1 MRQSDKLAIFR
12 LIPPKVA
19 ITLIVVA
26 ILYAFLQPVANQK
39 FGWRLPSIASVLE
52 LDFSPDNAS
61 TKEPKTAASGKAKEP
76 NAPQLAE
83 ESKPVTKVQ
92 PTDESANKST
102 KAESASSKKKPAESS
117 TQAADVSPKK
127 PNSPVE
133 ATAKPAS
140 DPDLVHGLLKPAG
153 KDRFVSPTGLVYG
166 PGSEEG
172 HRLKHI
178 ERHLKDQPSRPGSH
192 GVFEGSMNEFLVAID
207 DAYVRAKRGAKGT
220 TRRDEDGTIVYEANF
235 TKTLGYLGGTEGKR
249 RKNPDLKR
257 MRVVVSEKGS
267 VITAFPF

>member
-39 FGWRLPSIASVLE
+39 FGWTLPSIASVLE
-52 LDFSPDNAS
+52 LDFSPDKSLAKESQATSTEKKKEPTVPDLVDDRKSSAKEQPNKEPAS
-61 TKEPKTAASGKAKEP
+61 TAVA
-76 NAPQLAE
+76 
-83 ESKPVTKVQ
+83 
-92 PTDESANKST
+92 TDTRA
-102 KAESASSKKKPAESS
+102 SKKKPAASIS
-117 TQAADVSPKK
+117 
-127 PNSPVE
+127 E
-133 ATAKPAS
+133 ATDNGSNKADSSAASNATTAS

-153 KDRFVSPTGLVYG
+153 KDRFVSPAGLVYG

-178 ERHLKDQPSRPGSH
+178 ERHLKDQPNRPGSH
-192 GVFEGSMNEFLVAID
+192 GVFEGTMNEFLVAID
-207 DAYVRAKRGAKGT
+207 DAYTRAKRGAKGT
-220 TRRDEDGTIVYEANF
+220 TRRDEDNTIVYEANF
-235 TKTLGYLGGTEGKR
+235 TQALGYLGGTEGKR